1 MRLREVPG
9 LIALAMIVSL
19 WTLIVEDLGFWDEA
33 SYMTNGMNGV
43 GGSFTGGAIYSDIYW
58 VLSRAIHD
66 PVNLYFAGRMLTA
79 TIFVLAVWG
88 AIRLHASPRVAWSV
102 AAVAAVIPVAHAWPG
117 VANPA
122 AAIVLLCVAAIF
134 RWPTPIALAI
144 SAGALWV
151 AAGARPELVYLAL
164 LITAWA
170 LVWAITRTTRNGIR
184 KSLGTWIALGW
195 SMLVLLILI
204 RLHGTP
210 FDSSRS
216 WNAFGQ
222 HYGIR
227 AHLPGEDNWYQWD
240 QVMQRD
246 FPGATGVTQ
255 AFTTSPGLF
264 FKHIFGNIAET
275 PADFIAFLLPD
286 FPFEHPARLL
296 ATIMLLA
303 LAAAVVYIL
312 LARPRDSARAV
323 RRITSFTYLRAH
335 VVPLAFLALNLVFLF
350 AAVIVIYPR
359 EHYLLGLVGLAFLL
373 VGALIAKLGSPP
385 ARYWTVVLPQTVL
398 FTMFAL
404 LTVLAISGRV
414 SNPPAFAST
423 VRSLTLQDGIRNY
436 LAIPSELA
444 NYTDRLVPVNP
455 QPLPTETFQD
465 FLARNNIGAVLA
477 TDRLRIGP
485 WSQLKG
491 LDEFIKDPQ
500 SAGFKPVVPN
510 SLVFIH

>member
-1 MRLREVPG
+1 
-9 LIALAMIVSL
+9 
-19 WTLIVEDLGFWDEA
+19 
-33 SYMTNGMNGV
+33 
-43 GGSFTGGAIYSDIYW
+43 
-58 VLSRAIHD
+58 
-66 PVNLYFAGRMLTA
+66 
-79 TIFVLAVWG
+79 
-88 AIRLHASPRVAWSV
+88 
-102 AAVAAVIPVAHAWPG
+102 
-117 VANPA
+117 
-122 AAIVLLCVAAIF
+122 
-134 RWPTPIALAI
+134 
-144 SAGALWV
+144 
-151 AAGARPELVYLAL
+151 
-164 LITAWA
+164 
-170 LVWAITRTTRNGIR
+170 
-184 KSLGTWIALGW
+184 
-195 SMLVLLILI
+195 
-204 RLHGTP
+204 
-210 FDSSRS
+210 
-216 WNAFGQ
+216 
-222 HYGIR
+222 
-227 AHLPGEDNWYQWD
+227 
-240 QVMQRD
+240 
-246 FPGATGVTQ
+246 
-255 AFTTSPGLF
+255 
-264 FKHIFGNIAET
+264 
-275 PADFIAFLLPD
+275 
-286 FPFEHPARLL
+286 
-296 ATIMLLA
+296 
-303 LAAAVVYIL
+303 
-312 LARPRDSARAV
+312 
-323 RRITSFTYLRAH
+323 
-335 VVPLAFLALNLVFLF
+335 
-350 AAVIVIYPR
+350 VIYPR